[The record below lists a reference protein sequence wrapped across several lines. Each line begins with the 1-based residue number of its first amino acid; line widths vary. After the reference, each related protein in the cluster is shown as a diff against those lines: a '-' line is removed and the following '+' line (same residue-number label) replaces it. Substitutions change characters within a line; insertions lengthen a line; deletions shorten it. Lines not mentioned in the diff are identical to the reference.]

1 MNRHPSTAIE
11 MRGLSR
17 RFGSLVAVDQ
27 LDVDIPSEA
36 VVGLVGPNGS
46 GKSTTIRMLLGLLAP
61 SAGTARVLTEPIS
74 KPAAYCDRVGALV
87 ESPAFVPNIT
97 ARANVGSMTRLRGLP
112 ETRVDQVLEVVG
124 LLDSAERRVSEFS
137 LGMKQRL
144 GIAIALLPDP
154 DLLILDEPTNGL
166 DPAGTVEIRGL
177 LRRFADEGRTVLVS
191 SHLLSE
197 IEAAADHLVMIR
209 SGRLLYSGS
218 LDGLLEQEQRFIDV
232 EPNDAADLSTL
243 RDRLTGAGFRVEPEN
258 SGLRVIADPSRS
270 GEVNAT
276 AFEAGIVLSRLEPR
290 SETLEDVFLRMTTD
304 DTQPETT
311 RIR

>member
-1 MNRHPSTAIE
+1 
-11 MRGLSR
+11 
-17 RFGSLVAVDQ
+17 
-27 LDVDIPSEA
+27 
-36 VVGLVGPNGS
+36 
-46 GKSTTIRMLLGLLAP
+46 
-61 SAGTARVLTEPIS
+61 
-74 KPAAYCDRVGALV
+74 
-87 ESPAFVPNIT
+87 
-97 ARANVGSMTRLRGLP
+97 
-112 ETRVDQVLEVVG
+112 
-124 LLDSAERRVSEFS
+124 
-137 LGMKQRL
+137 MKQRL

-232 EPNDAADLSTL
+232 EPNDAADLSIL

-276 AFEAGIVLSRLEPR
+276 AFEVGIVLSRLEPR